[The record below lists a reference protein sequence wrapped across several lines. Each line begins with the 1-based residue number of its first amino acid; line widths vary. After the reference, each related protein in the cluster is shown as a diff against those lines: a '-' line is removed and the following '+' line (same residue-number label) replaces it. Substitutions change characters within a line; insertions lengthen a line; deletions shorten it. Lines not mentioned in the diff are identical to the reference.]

1 MDESIALVEFS
12 KHDERVWSKPFDY
25 AHIEVGLKIWNPH
38 RIFWFHHPNIDRAWS
53 AWMAARSDPPFYDFP
68 TSGFCPGHNLH
79 DVISSTYPFPAWLVG
94 DEGDAPL
101 TIAALMAATRP
112 GNDLYTYA

>member
-1 MDESIALVEFS
+1 
-12 KHDERVWSKPFDY
+12 
-25 AHIEVGLKIWNPH
+25 
-38 RIFWFHHPNIDRAWS
+38 
-53 AWMAARSDPPFYDFP
+53 MAARVDPPFYDFP

-94 DEGDAPL
+94 DESDAPL